1 MKIALIFNPFSYK
14 AHEENLRVV
23 QKYFGLF
30 PPLSLAWV
38 ASIIR
43 ESGNDAII
51 IDARTLRLTPDDV
64 ARRLYVYKPDMIG
77 FMMTTY
83 MFPET
88 LEWIKYLKKRL
99 LDNNIKVK
107 VFIGGYNLRVYPK
120 ESLSH
125 QEIDFGCYEHAY
137 YTVPALLSA
146 LEKKNPCFDH
156 VPGLIWKKNN
166 SIVVNPHPQQIDF
179 NLFPFPARDL
189 LPNEL
194 YAEFPTQRKNFTVM
208 VTSLGCPHACNFC
221 EANQTPYSPR
231 NPERVIS
238 EIEEC
243 YHQYGIREIDF
254 FDYQFTSDKNRV
266 KKICEQIIEKN
277 IDITWACRSRID
289 TVDESLLKLMSQA
302 GCNRIYWGIESAS
315 QHVLNSLNKGI
326 TTEQIVET
334 IQTSKKNNIQNLG
347 FF

>member
-208 VTSLGCPHACNFC
+208 VTSLGCPMPAIFVKPIKRLTRPEIQNGSSVKLKNAIINMASGKLIFLIISLP
-221 EANQTPYSPR
+221 QTK
-231 NPERVIS
+231 
-238 EIEEC
+238 IESKK
-243 YHQYGIREIDF
+243 YVNK
-254 FDYQFTSDKNRV
+254 SL
-266 KKICEQIIEKN
+266 KKILI
-277 IDITWACRSRID
+277 SHGP
-289 TVDESLLKLMSQA
+289 VDPGLTL
-302 GCNRIYWGIESAS
+302 
-315 QHVLNSLNKGI
+315 
-326 TTEQIVET
+326 
-334 IQTSKKNNIQNLG
+334 
-347 FF
+347 